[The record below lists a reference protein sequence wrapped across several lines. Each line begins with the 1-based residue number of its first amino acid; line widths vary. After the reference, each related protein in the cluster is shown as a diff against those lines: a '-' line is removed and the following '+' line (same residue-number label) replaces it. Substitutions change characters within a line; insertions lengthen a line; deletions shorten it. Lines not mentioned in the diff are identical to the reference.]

1 MIRGTKKII
10 GEMPAGFQI
19 ASPTIKSLY
28 SFEGNG
34 QSIHRI
40 FLPGDFQKAGD

>member
-19 ASPTIKSLY
+19 VSLTLKSFH
-28 SFEGNG
+28 SFPRDE
-34 QSIHRI
+34 QSFHRI
-40 FLPGDFQKAGD
+40 FLPGDFQEAGD